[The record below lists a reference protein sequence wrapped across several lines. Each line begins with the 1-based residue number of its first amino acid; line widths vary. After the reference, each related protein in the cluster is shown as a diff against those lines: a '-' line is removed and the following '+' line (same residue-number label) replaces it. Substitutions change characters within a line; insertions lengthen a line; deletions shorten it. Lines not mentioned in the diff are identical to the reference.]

1 MKRKITNLV
10 ICCLLLGVLSSS
22 NVFAEDL
29 SVDQTQNV
37 KYTTHVQ
44 NEGWQDWKYDGVM
57 SGTSGKSLRLEGIKI
72 ETVNNANLGIEY
84 ATHVQNYGWQDF
96 KANGAMSGTSG
107 ESLRLEAIRI
117 RLAGTDAANYD
128 VWYHVH
134 AQNVGWMGWTK
145 NGADSGTAG
154 YGYRLEGIEIK
165 ILPKGS
171 DTPGTTENAYLS
183 YGFIVEQ
190 AGFKTYEGYNDSVS
204 AMLFCSYVNNTN
216 APIKVTDFAFSLKD
230 PNGIIL
236 GSSTDTSIK
245 FAPEV
250 VLPGQRG
257 FAVASVSD
265 FSGYKIATLDEPS
278 KLDVKIDTRTA
289 QAKDMTDILNV
300 SNATI
305 ELGKDD
311 YFTRIYCLVEN
322 PSNRVAYYNT
332 VVSGLYD
339 SNNQL
344 IGCMYNLSDSTHIGP
359 NEKAKYSISGWMP
372 HSTLFLNAVKAESAG
387 KVDYYEDET
396 VRIENN

>member
-1 MKRKITNLV
+1 MKRKLTYLV
-10 ICCLLLGVLSSS
+10 ICCLFLGVLFSG

-29 SVDQTQNV
+29 AVEQAQNV

-96 KANGAMSGTSG
+96 KANGVMSGTSG
-107 ESLRLEAIRI
+107 EGLRLEAIRI
-117 RLAGTDAANYD
+117 RLTGTDAANYD

-171 DTPGTTENAYLS
+171 DAPRPIDNAFLS
-183 YGFIVEQ
+183 YGFTVDQTGIE
-190 AGFKTYEGYNDSVS
+190 TYEDYSNSIS
-204 AMLFCSYVNNTN
+204 AMLFCSYVNNTS
-216 APIKVTDFAFSLKD
+216 APIKITDIAFSLKNK
-230 PNGIIL
+230 NGTIL
-236 GSSTDTSIK
+236 GTSDDISID

-250 VLPGQRG
+250 LMPGQRG
-257 FAVASVSD
+257 FAVNTASK
-265 FSGYKIATLDEPS
+265 FSGYKITSLDEPT
-278 KLDVKIDTRTA
+278 KLEVKIDTRAA
-289 QAKDMTDILNV
+289 QPKDMTDLLNV
-300 SNATI
+300 SNSTI
-305 ELGKDD
+305 ELGRDD
-311 YFTRIYCLVEN
+311 YFTRVYCFVEN

-344 IGCMYNLSDSTHIGP
+344 IGCLYNLSDSTHIGP
-359 NEKAKYSISGWMP
+359 YETAKYSISGWMA
-372 HSTLFLNAVKAESAG
+372 HSSIFQNAVKAESAG

-396 VRIENN
+396 VRIETN